1 MSLAEYVENS
11 PRQCVLVLGSHR
23 AGTSVLAQS
32 LAFVGVELGGRFVHP
47 RLDNPK
53 GFFEDQATNEINEAF
68 LRRIGIRWD
77 SLIIPPNIDSEAVVE
92 YQFRIKNEVCS
103 RFSDKE
109 LWGLKDPRISRLWRF
124 WRPVFAEVGVQ
135 PVFILANRHP
145 FSVAQSLTR
154 RDNMPKAQALALW
167 ACHQLS
173 GLDALS
179 QFGGLVV
186 DYDLMM
192 NSPRQELIRIA
203 SFLGTGDRL
212 NLEEITRFERDFLSK
227 ELRHS
232 QFFGE
237 SAASP
242 LQSICL
248 DLHARL
254 FDFAN
259 NSGGLDEGH
268 IGAVRELLNIC
279 GGEIAKSIEWM
290 HAIDDLQT
298 LRCKKNSDGVSNE
311 VPLEC
316 ETRLY
321 LSEIV
326 EGIPQ
331 GYTESRGA
339 TALYPISKQRQTIRL
354 SFPTNRNPIARIR
367 LDLANCQVA
376 LWLHYLALEKTDGS
390 VLWTWNGD
398 MLTFVN
404 VLGLINR
411 QTKEGLLLLSLNDD
425 PQFDLAVPSDVLAN
439 LPAKACLVIELTPY
453 PLSDVISAVLRKDDC
468 MIEDLRADLSK
479 SEPLKCLS
487 LSAPLDTLTLHLAN
501 DIENISFL
509 LKNTLDR
516 RDQIIADQTKQLNR
530 MREEL
535 LRAEAQLDLLK
546 DVMLRVTDED
556 QM

>member
-1 MSLAEYVENS
+1 MSLAEFVENS
-11 PRQCVLVLGSHR
+11 PRKCVLVLGAHR
-23 AGTSVLAQS
+23 AGTSVLAHS
-32 LAFVGVELGGRFVHP
+32 LAVVGVELGVRFINP
-47 RLDNPK
+47 RVDNPK
-53 GFFEDQATNEINEAF
+53 GFFEDQATNEIDEAF

-77 SLIIPPNIDSEAVVE
+77 SLIMPPNIDSEAVVE

-103 RFSDKE
+103 RFSDKQ

-145 FSVAQSLTR
+145 FSVAQSLAR

-192 NSPRQELIRIA
+192 NSPRQELLRIA

-212 NLEEITRFERDFLSK
+212 KLEEITRFERDFLSK

-232 QFFGE
+232 QFFDE

-248 DLHARL
+248 DLHAGL
-254 FDFAN
+254 LNFAK
-259 NSGGLDEGH
+259 NSRGLDEGH
-268 IGAVRELLNIC
+268 IDTVRDLLNIC
-279 GGEIAKSIEWM
+279 RGELAKSIEWM
-290 HAIDDLQT
+290 YAIDDLQA
-298 LRCKKNSDGVSNE
+298 LRCKNTTGGVSSE

-316 ETRLY
+316 EARLY

-326 EGIPQ
+326 DGVPQ
-331 GYTESRGA
+331 SYTESRGVA
-339 TALYPISKQRQTIRL
+339 ALYPISKQRQTIRL
-354 SFPTNRNPIARIR
+354 SLPSDLKPIARIR

-376 LWLHYLALEKTDGS
+376 LWLHCLTLEKSDGS
-390 VLWTWNGD
+390 KLWTWNGD
-398 MLTFVN
+398 IMTFVN
-404 VLGLINR
+404 VLGLFIR
-411 QTKEGLLLLSLNDD
+411 PSKEGLLLLSLNDD
-425 PQFDLAVPSDVLAN
+425 PQFDLAVPNDVLAS
-439 LPAKACLVIELTPY
+439 LPVKACLVIELTPY
-453 PLSDVISAVLRKDDC
+453 PLSDLISEVLRKDDC
-468 MIEDLRADLSK
+468 LIADLRAELSK

-501 DIENISFL
+501 DIEKISFL
-509 LKNTLDR
+509 LKNSLDR
-516 RDQIIADQTKQLNR
+516 RDQTIADQATQLKR

-546 DVMLRVTDED
+546 DVMLRGADEE